1 MQEDIFTPLVAKL
14 HKKTLP
20 RDTKRSHLGRR
31 VIFYFPPVMQYLL
44 RRRCIPGSLISTLI
58 WYKEATERSCS
69 WRFIAWNLKTKY
81 SNPKSGNGAERMDM
95 FGFRYIKQT
104 QRKGNIRWPH
114 IQKRFPKNTPLYF
127 KTLETGQ
134 IFCFRR
140 NTDTFDLPFNILPL
154 GKNHNL
160 MWNVK

>member
-14 HKKTLP
+14 HKKTSP

-44 RRRCIPGSLISTLI
+44 RRRCIPGSLLSTLI
-58 WYKEATERSCS
+58 WNKEATERSCS

-104 QRKGNIRWPH
+104 QRKGNIRWPY
-114 IQKRFPKNTPLYF
+114 IQKRFPKKHTTVF
-127 KTLETGQ
+127 Q
-134 IFCFRR
+134 DIR
-140 NTDTFDLPFNILPL
+140 NRSNILFQKKYRYIWSTIQHPAIR
-154 GKNHNL
+154 K
-160 MWNVK
+160 KP